1 MTRKFPK
8 VAKSKKGVP
17 RAYLKGA
24 KNPKARE
31 REILKTRKK
40 YLSGKMTKKDFE
52 AVEKSR
58 AKDKK
63 KPAIK
68 KKKVVRR
75 KKK

>member
-1 MTRKFPK
+1 MARKFPK

-40 YLSGKMTKKDFE
+40 YLKL
-52 AVEKSR
+52 
-58 AKDKK
+58 
-63 KPAIK
+63 
-68 KKKVVRR
+68 
-75 KKK
+75 

>member
-1 MTRKFPK
+1 MGTPAC
-8 VAKSKKGVP
+8 V
-17 RAYLKGA
+17 
-24 KNPKARE
+24 
-31 REILKTRKK
+31 KK
-40 YLSGKMTKKDFE
+40 YAKMTKKDFE

-63 KPAIK
+63 KPATK